1 MKKTVSLILAAVML
15 LLSTALSVSA
25 GEISPQV
32 KRITYHLGF
41 GSPESYTQLAYGDSA
56 LTVDSKPDNGW
67 VTREGYA
74 FAGWAESADGAVK
87 YLGGEKIE
95 NGSAEL
101 YAVWC
106 PTYLEKDE
114 VFRFSNSKSYFTT
127 DERDTY
133 LLSKENADMLQ
144 KNIYKTFGTTPI
156 PGVALSI
163 ALSTYPNWKWKGSC
177 YGISTVTA
185 LRHYNLLDADV
196 LGGAE
201 SLSDLSMSDELMS
214 LINYYQANAATSW
227 LCENKALKPGT
238 AGYASSMKAMFESVK
253 KGNIVLYT
261 FYEGNAFV
269 TAGHTVLLT
278 GAYEDTE
285 GNHYFVAYDCN
296 HPYRYTN
303 GRKTDRFVL
312 SPDYR
317 HMTDDTGDSVGA
329 ANWTDSFSQFDSFNV
344 NGNGKVSSW
353 YSAFFAQIG
362 QAFMQLFSS
371 VKM

>member
-1 MKKTVSLILAAVML
+1 
-15 LLSTALSVSA
+15 
-25 GEISPQV
+25 
-32 KRITYHLGF
+32 
-41 GSPESYTQLAYGDSA
+41 
-56 LTVDSKPDNGW
+56 
-67 VTREGYA
+67 
-74 FAGWAESADGAVK
+74 
-87 YLGGEKIE
+87 
-95 NGSAEL
+95 
-101 YAVWC
+101 
-106 PTYLEKDE
+106 
-114 VFRFSNSKSYFTT
+114 
-127 DERDTY
+127 
-133 LLSKENADMLQ
+133 MLQ

-196 LGGAE
+196 FGGAE